1 MQCKH
6 YVKKAFTLGTVEAD
20 VQKADDAGIAVDHL
34 IFATTAANK
43 SELVLKVRHLS
54 NARKQAGKFTVS
66 IAFWQE
72 LSGMLRLNKEV
83 AREYIPGFPGGTL
96 LLTKAAAET
105 TLAIVRSSEERDVD
119 FQADVR
125 GRLTG
130 LTDRMSDLA
139 AAATVHRAL
148 AAAME
153 HGMESLPKK
162 QIGTLRRQMKALLKT
177 PVLESQ
183 RITRTPVSRAVRELI
198 FQMERLGLQTK

>member
-1 MQCKH
+1 MAVTNELAFPESEERFEEMCFHLYRMEWKDPGCTRLGGVGQGQFGLDIIGTHGVLQIGVQCKH

-130 LTDRMSDLA
+130 LTDRMSDCCGQSA
-139 AAATVHRAL
+139 
-148 AAAME
+148 
-153 HGMESLPKK
+153 
-162 QIGTLRRQMKALLKT
+162 
-177 PVLESQ
+177 
-183 RITRTPVSRAVRELI
+183 
-198 FQMERLGLQTK
+198 